1 MRSNVQQLS
10 REMAPLAIPHIHMR
24 APCTTTTTT
33 TIGVEICPPARS
45 PAAKGGR
52 ARRRLVRG
60 NSKGDG
66 GNFTAAR
73 IARCILKSTAVP
85 HPDPGT
91 RALPRRT
98 TTAPESCSRIRLRRL
113 LPCRGSVRRRR
124 EVEYLLTRRVAISLS
139 LSLSLSL
146 FLFCAHHFIPAFLFP
161 FLFLLIKKKLL
172 NKLRGSSE
180 QRAAIVSFRF
190 GKSARFE
197 RAPD

>member
-10 REMAPLAIPHIHMR
+10 REMAPLAIPHIHVR

-113 LPCRGSVRRRR
+113 LPTGEVLLPLAPLKILHRCIRATLTNVDSVC
-124 EVEYLLTRRVAISLS
+124 VGDLS
-139 LSLSLSL
+139 DGEE
-146 FLFCAHHFIPAFLFP
+146 
-161 FLFLLIKKKLL
+161 K
-172 NKLRGSSE
+172 
-180 QRAAIVSFRF
+180 
-190 GKSARFE
+190 
-197 RAPD
+197 